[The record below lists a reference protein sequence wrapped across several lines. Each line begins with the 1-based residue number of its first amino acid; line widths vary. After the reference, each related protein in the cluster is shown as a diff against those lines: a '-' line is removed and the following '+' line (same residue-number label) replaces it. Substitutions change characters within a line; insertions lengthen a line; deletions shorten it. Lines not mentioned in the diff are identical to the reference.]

1 MDYCQRE
8 DRMLLGIYV
17 TRYELSVIYYVFK
30 PMKSQ
35 SLDTEREQTE
45 AEQGTHKKLK
55 LVFF

>member
-1 MDYCQRE
+1 
-8 DRMLLGIYV
+8 MLLGIYV